1 MSIRSTLN
9 RSLLL
14 PILSLV
20 VVAVIVVGV
29 AAYHLG
35 NAQLEHRVQT
45 LSESSAVLF
54 EDLLWQ
60 MDYDTLQVLLDEY
73 VLLGAITSAHID
85 SGLTEEISAGGEVS
99 SSDTYLVSRELLH
112 RSGDTVRQIGRLTLE
127 MSRDGVWDLVK
138 SSVLTTLV
146 VAILAALATTFII
159 QHLLNK
165 GLIMPVQAIANGLDS
180 WFGDWRD
187 FRIDLGRGERHM
199 RHSQDELDRLV
210 ESIHGM
216 RDQILNAN
224 RVIESKDVRLLSAAR
239 IAGIGY
245 ATFELESENIVEC
258 DETFASL
265 VGQTVDDMLN
275 FNIRRD
281 IVGKRVHPDDIP
293 QAEVIRQQLMQGLN
307 AEGVFKVATANG
319 EYRYIRQMFSIS
331 SPARAGQA
339 TRVLTVAQ
347 DVTELHRLQA
357 NLVQAQKVRAI
368 GNLTGGVAHDFN
380 NILAVISGNLELLED
395 IETNPVALG
404 YLHTSQHAVHLGAE
418 LTQQLLSFARKQPLR
433 PVVLDIARMI
443 RKSLPLLRTSV
454 GESVDLD
461 FVADGGL
468 WRAEVDPAQLQAAIL
483 NLIVNARDAMP
494 DGGKL
499 TIEAGNARLDRT
511 YADLHD
517 EVVPGQYVCIAVSDT
532 GVGMSEDIISQALE
546 PFYTTKDVGRGTG
559 LGLPMAFGFA
569 KQSGGHLKIYSEP
582 ERGTTVKLYLPR
594 LNGSRGDVNSARV
607 GRSAANLEGL
617 QVFLVEDSTELRE
630 TFTMQL
636 KQMGAIVHGAP
647 DGDTVFAMA
656 PAIPRIDLILCDVI
670 LPNGMKGPEVVS
682 GLQAFYPEAA
692 VVYMSGYT
700 ENAIIH
706 QGRLDEGVI
715 MLQKPFS
722 RHDLLAA
729 VTSAMNEHRA
739 ES

>member
-20 VVAVIVVGV
+20 AIAVVVVGV
-29 AAYHLG
+29 ATYLAG
-35 NAQLEHRVQT
+35 NAQLERRIQT

-85 SGLTEEISAGGEVS
+85 AGLPEEIWAGSEQTGP
-99 SSDTYLVSRELLH
+99 DGYLVSRELLH
-112 RSGDTVRQIGRLTLE
+112 RSGDSVRQIGRLTLE
-127 MSRDGVWDLVK
+127 TSRDGVWDLVK
-138 SSVLTTLV
+138 FSVAVTLL

-159 QHLLNK
+159 QHLLNR
-165 GLIMPVQAIANGLDS
+165 GLVEPVLAIANGLDS

-187 FRIDLGRGERHM
+187 FRIDLGRGESPGKHQ
-199 RHSQDELDRLV
+199 QDELDRLV
-210 ESIHGM
+210 DAIHGM
-216 RDQILNAN
+216 RDQILTAD
-224 RVIESKDVRLLSAAR
+224 RVIESKEGRLLSAAR

-245 ATFELESENIVEC
+245 ATFELETENIVEC
-258 DETFASL
+258 DEIFASI
-265 VGQTVDDMLN
+265 VGQTVDDMLR
-275 FNIRRD
+275 FNIRQD
-281 IVGKRVHPDDIP
+281 IVGKRVHPDDIE
-293 QAEVIRQQLMQGLN
+293 QAEAIRQQLRQGLA
-307 AEGVFKVATANG
+307 AEGVFRVATAAG
-319 EYRYIRQMFSIS
+319 EYRYVRQLFSIS
-331 SPARAGQA
+331 PNGEGQA
-339 TRVLTVAQ
+339 TRILTVAQ
-347 DVTELHRLQA
+347 DVTELHHLQA
-357 NLVQAQKVRAI
+357 TLIQAQKVKAI

-395 IETNPVALG
+395 IVDDPLAID
-404 YLHTSQHAVHLGAE
+404 YLHTSQHAVNLGAE
-418 LTQQLLSFARKQPLR
+418 LTQQLLAFARKQPLR
-433 PVVLDIARMI
+433 PEVLDIARMI

-461 FVADGGL
+461 FVTDGGL
-468 WRAEVDPAQLQAAIL
+468 WRAEVDPTQLEAAIL
-483 NLIVNARDAMP
+483 NLIINARDAMP

-499 TIEAGNARLDRT
+499 TIEAGNARLDRH
-511 YADLHD
+511 YADLHE
-517 EVVPGQYVCIAVSDT
+517 EVEPGQYVCIAISDT
-532 GVGMSEDIISQALE
+532 GVGMSEATISQALE
-546 PFYTTKDVGRGTG
+546 PFFTTKDVGRGTG

-582 ERGTTVKLYLPR
+582 GRGTTVKLYLPR
-594 LNGSRGDVNSARV
+594 MNGSQEAARSTLV
-607 GRSAANLEGL
+607 GRSAASLEGL

-630 TFTMQL
+630 TFTTQL
-636 KQMGAIVHGAP
+636 QQMGAVVHGAP

-656 PAIPRIDLILCDVI
+656 LGIPCIDLILCDVI
-670 LPNGMKGPEVVS
+670 LPNGMKGPDVVS
-682 GLQAFYPEAA
+682 GLQEIYPEAA

-722 RHDLLAA
+722 RRDLLTAF
-729 VTSAMNEHRA
+729 TSAMA
-739 ES
+739 ECSADG